1 MFLSFGEI
9 CLGSKCLPL
18 PSMGVNNTYLD
29 GFDVYLE
36 GCVVL
41 VGPVGNVLFNVIGT
55 FDNY

>member
-1 MFLSFGEI
+1 
-9 CLGSKCLPL
+9 
-18 PSMGVNNTYLD
+18 MGVNNTYLD